1 MDEKMGEDIIKQR
14 VICHGFILT
23 NVIRHYNPSPE
34 SLDPWSVVI
43 SLKTENYPAELATET
58 IDMDYQNICC
68 IVERGNA
75 SYCWRKS

>member
-1 MDEKMGEDIIKQR
+1 MDLFLQMLLGII
-14 VICHGFILT
+14 I
-23 NVIRHYNPSPE
+23 PE
-34 SLDPWSVVI
+34 SLDPWSVVN